1 MASVTTTTAAN
12 ALKDVYLPVI
22 REMLNNSV
30 EFLRQAGTN
39 TQDIEGKNAVLS
51 LHMKRNSGVGAR
63 AEGGTL
69 PTAGSQSYAEQRIP
83 VYSMYG
89 RIKLSGQV
97 IEAMKSD
104 RGSFGRALE
113 TETKGVTA
121 DTQRDYNRQLWGT
134 SNGVIATV
142 ASESA
147 GVVTLNAATTTTQL
161 RQLEVGM
168 VIDMGTVADPTLR
181 GSGLE
186 ITAVTRATPSITV
199 SGTVVGTPTTTDFI
213 FRSGA
218 GGDTTNSTQK
228 EITGVPTI
236 VAGSGTLHNV
246 NPTTYPSWAATT
258 SSNSG
263 TDRASTDVVFETVL
277 DDVRHE
283 GGSEIDQ
290 IWVGSA
296 VKRNFAAQLKT
307 LRRFDNT
314 LELKG
319 GFKAPSVD
327 IGRGEVALIDERD
340 VPEGAAYCMSM
351 DHMIE
356 FVMSDWDFMDMDGS
370 VLKFVDNEDAY
381 QAVLRTYRELATDK
395 RNAHAYVSDLE
406 TTNG

>member
-1 MASVTTTTAAN
+1 MASTTTTTAAN

-30 EFLRQAGTN
+30 EFLNQIATN

-51 LHMKRNSGVGAR
+51 LHTKRNSGVGAR

-113 TETKGVTA
+113 TETKGVTS

-134 SNGVIATV
+134 SDGVIATV

-147 GVVTLNAATTTTQL
+147 DVVTLAAATTTTQL

-168 VIDMGTVADPTLR
+168 KVDIGTVANPTLR
-181 GSGLE
+181 GTGLE
-186 ITAVTRATPSITV
+186 ITAITRATPSITV
-199 SGTVVGTPTTTDFI
+199 SGTIVGTPTTTDFV
-213 FRSGA
+213 FRSGS
-218 GGDTTNSTQK
+218 GGATGGVGQK

-236 VAGSGTLHNV
+236 VNDAVTLHGV
-246 NPTTYPSWAATT
+246 NPVTHPVWKSTVSANGAV
-258 SSNSG
+258 
-263 TDRASTDVVFETVL
+263 DRASTDVVFETVL

-290 IWVGSA
+290 IWVGSG

-340 VPEGAAYCMSM
+340 VPEGQAYCMTM
-351 DHMIE
+351 DHMVE

-395 RNAHAYVSDLE
+395 RNAHARIDDLE